1 MNIDSAKKK
10 LVDGRATLTKAGD
23 DPDLLAVALTKIHAA
38 LEDACRFWLSDP
50 NVAQNHQLDVQNR
63 NQVSWKELFELLP
76 YCQWSADDIEY
87 VRRWNSLRNRAAHGE
102 DFPAT
107 RQEIEEYADYVENL
121 LNFERQPMSRQRQNL
136 QVQTEVTGSEKPT
149 ANILVAYALW
159 GLGLFGL
166 NGIHRFYL
174 GKPVTGLIWL
184 FSGGFLYIGQFCDL
198 FLIPSM
204 VKGRNSYART
214 ISPGNKSL
222 PLVSIIQQL
231 LKKLDRLDRNLQQK
245 LFKPEKPESSP
256 MLKLLEAA
264 QANGKV
270 LSIGQA
276 VMITGLE
283 PHEVQDLLNEAL
295 RAGLAHIDNDLES
308 GAVRYHFDI

>member
-10 LVDGRATLTKAGD
+10 LLDGRATLTKAGD
-23 DPDLLAVALTKIHAA
+23 DPDLLGVALAKIHAA

-50 NVAQNHQLDVQNR
+50 HVAQNHQLDVQNR

-107 RQEIEEYADYVENL
+107 RQEIEEYANYVENL
-121 LNFERQPMSRQRQNL
+121 LKFEQPISQQRQL
-136 QVQTEVTGSEKPT
+136 QIQTEVTGTET
-149 ANILVAYALW
+149 RANIVVAYALW
-159 GLGLFGL
+159 GLGLFGI

-184 FSGGFLYIGQFCDL
+184 FSRGFLYIGQFCDL

-204 VKGRNSYART
+204 VKGRNNYART
-214 ISPGNKSL
+214 ISLGNKSL
-222 PLVSIIQQL
+222 PLVSIIQQVL
-231 LKKLDRLDRNLQQK
+231 SKLDRLDRNIQQK
-245 LFKPEKPESSP
+245 LFKPQKPESSA

-283 PHEVQDLLNEAL
+283 PREVQDLLNEAL
-295 RAGLAHIDNDLES
+295 RVGLAHIDNDLES

>member
-10 LVDGRATLTKAGD
+10 LLDGRATLTKAGD
-23 DPDLLAVALTKIHAA
+23 DPDLLGVALAKIHAA

-50 NVAQNHQLDVQNR
+50 HVAQNHQLDVQNR

-107 RQEIEEYADYVENL
+107 RQEIEEYANYVENL
-121 LNFERQPMSRQRQNL
+121 LKFEQPISQQRQL
-136 QVQTEVTGSEKPT
+136 QIQTEVTGTET
-149 ANILVAYALW
+149 RANIVVAYALW

-184 FSGGFLYIGQFCDL
+184 FSRGFLYIGQFCDL

-204 VKGRNSYART
+204 VKGRNNYART
-214 ISPGNKSL
+214 ISLGNKSL
-222 PLVSIIQQL
+222 PLVSIIQQVL
-231 LKKLDRLDRNLQQK
+231 SKLDRLDRNIQQK
-245 LFKPEKPESSP
+245 LFKPQKPESSA

-283 PHEVQDLLNEAL
+283 PREVQDLLNEAL
-295 RAGLAHIDNDLES
+295 RVGLAHIDNDLES

>member
-10 LVDGRATLTKAGD
+10 LLDGRATLTKAGD
-23 DPDLLAVALTKIHAA
+23 DPDLLGVALTKIHAA

-50 NVAQNHQLDVQNR
+50 HVAQNHQLDVQNR

-87 VRRWNSLRNRAAHGE
+87 VRRWNSLRNRAVHGE

-107 RQEIEEYADYVENL
+107 RQEIEEYANYVENL
-121 LNFERQPMSRQRQNL
+121 LKFEQPISQQRQL
-136 QVQTEVTGSEKPT
+136 QIQTEVTGTET
-149 ANILVAYALW
+149 RANIVVAYALW
-159 GLGLFGL
+159 GLGLFGI

-184 FSGGFLYIGQFCDL
+184 FSRGFLYIGQFCDL

-204 VKGRNSYART
+204 VKGRNNYART

-231 LKKLDRLDRNLQQK
+231 LSKLDRLDRNIQQK
-245 LFKPEKPESSP
+245 LFKPQKPESSA

-283 PHEVQDLLNEAL
+283 PREVQDLLNEAL
-295 RAGLAHIDNDLES
+295 RVGLAHIDNDLES

>member
-10 LVDGRATLTKAGD
+10 LVDGRATLAKAGD
-23 DPDLLAVALTKIHAA
+23 DPDLLGVALTKIHAA
-38 LEDACRFWLSDP
+38 LEDACRFWLSEP
-50 NVAQNHQLDVQNR
+50 NVAPYHQLDVQNR
-63 NQVSWKELFELLP
+63 NQVSWRELFELMP
-76 YCQWSADDIEY
+76 YCQWSPDDVEY
-87 VRRWNSLRNRAAHGE
+87 VRRWNSLRNRAAHGD

-107 RQEIEEYADYVENL
+107 RQDIEEYANYVENL
-121 LNFERQPMSRQRQNL
+121 LNSQRQPIDRKEQNL
-136 QVQTEVTGSEKPT
+136 RVHRSEVTATEKPT

-184 FSGGFLYIGQFCDL
+184 FSGGVLYLGQICDL

-214 ISPGNKSL
+214 IGRNRSL
-222 PLVSIIQQL
+222 PLLNIVQQVL
-231 LKKLDRLDRNLQQK
+231 SKLDRLDRSLQQK
-245 LFKPEKPESSP
+245 LFKPAEPESSP

-283 PHEVQDLLNEAL
+283 PREVQDLLNEAL
-295 RAGLAHIDNDLES
+295 RSGLAHVDNDLES